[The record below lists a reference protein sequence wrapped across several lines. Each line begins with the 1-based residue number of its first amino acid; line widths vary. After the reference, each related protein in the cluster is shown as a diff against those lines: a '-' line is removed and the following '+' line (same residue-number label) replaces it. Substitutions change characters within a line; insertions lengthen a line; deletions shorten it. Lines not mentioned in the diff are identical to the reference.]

1 MNYLI
6 QKIDWMIDE
15 RSLLKHPFYQTW
27 SDGKLTPEALAGYS
41 KEYYQ
46 LVKAVP
52 IFMTQLLDNAP
63 NSMYDEL
70 DFNQQEEFSHI
81 RLWERFA
88 SGLGVSRKE
97 LTEYEGLYTT
107 NHAISW
113 LHSLMTSFVSGSAA
127 MYAFEKEIPKISQIK
142 LDGLAEFYGLTSE
155 DVTKYFKEH
164 MEADV
169 RHTAS
174 WRKIIEQESEQYY
187 LINVIIDAAERS
199 MVCQNTLLDSCYD
212 EYC

>member
-6 QKIDWMIDE
+6 QKIEQMLEE

-52 IFMTQLLDNAP
+52 KFMEPLIKESP
-63 NSMYDEL
+63 EIMKGEL
-70 DFNQQEEFSHI
+70 YSNQQEETSHI
-81 RLWERFA
+81 ELWERFA
-88 SGLGVSRKE
+88 YAMGISYDE
-97 LTEYEGLYTT
+97 LINYEGLKKT
-107 NHAISW
+107 NQSISE
-113 LHSLMTSFVSGSAA
+113 LSSTMTSFESGSAA
-127 MYAFEKEIPKISQIK
+127 MYAFEKEIPKISQTK
-142 LDGLAEFYGLTSE
+142 LEGLAEFYGLTSE

-174 WRKIIEQESEQYY
+174 WKKVINGFSEHDQEIIS
-187 LINVIIDAAERS
+187 AAES
-199 MVCQNTLLDSCYD
+199 SVTCQNLLLDSCYE

>member
-6 QKIDWMIDE
+6 QKIEQMFEE

-52 IFMTQLLDNAP
+52 KFMEPLIKESP
-63 NSMYDEL
+63 EIMKEEL
-70 DFNQQEEFSHI
+70 YSNQQEETSHI
-81 RLWERFA
+81 ELWERFA
-88 SGLGVSRKE
+88 YAMGISYDE
-97 LTEYEGLYTT
+97 LINYEGLKKT
-107 NHAISW
+107 NQSISE
-113 LHSLMTSFVSGSAA
+113 LSSTMTSFESGSAA

-142 LDGLAEFYGLTSE
+142 LDGLAEFYGIASE
-155 DVTKYFKEH
+155 NATEYFKQH
-164 MEADV
+164 TEADI
-169 RHTAS
+169 RHAAS
-174 WRKIIEQESEQYY
+174 WQKIIEQSSGFD
-187 LINVIIDAAERS
+187 NDIIHAAKKS
-199 MVCQNTLLDSCYD
+199 ISSQNLLLDSCFE

>member
-6 QKIDWMIDE
+6 QKIDQMIE
-15 RSLLKHPFYQTW
+15 EKSLLKHPFYQTW

-52 IFMTQLLDNAP
+52 IFMTQLLDHAP

-81 RLWERFA
+81 SLWERFA

-97 LTEYEGLYTT
+97 LTNYEGLYTT
-107 NHAISW
+107 NHAISE
-113 LHSLMTSFVSGSAA
+113 LHSLMSSFVSGSAA
-127 MYAFEKEIPKISQIK
+127 MYALEKEIPKISEIK
-142 LDGLAEFYGLTSE
+142 LQGLAEFYGLTSE

-164 MEADV
+164 MEADI

-174 WRKIIEQESEQYY
+174 WKKAIDGFSGHDQEIIS
-187 LINVIIDAAERS
+187 AAES
-199 MVCQNTLLDSCYD
+199 SVTCQNLLLDSCYD

>member
-6 QKIDWMIDE
+6 QKIDQMIE
-15 RSLLKHPFYQTW
+15 EKSLLKHPFYQTW

-52 IFMTQLLDNAP
+52 KFMEPIIKEAP
-63 NSMYDEL
+63 EIMNGEL
-70 DFNQQEEFSHI
+70 YFNQQEETSHI
-81 RLWERFA
+81 ELWERFA
-88 SGLGVSRKE
+88 SAMGISHDE
-97 LTEYEGLYTT
+97 LINYEGLKKT
-107 NHAISW
+107 NQAVSE
-113 LHSLMTSFVSGSAA
+113 LSSTMTSFESGSSA

-155 DVTKYFKEH
+155 NATEYFKQH
-164 MEADV
+164 TEADI
-169 RHTAS
+169 RHATS
-174 WRKIIEQESEQYY
+174 WQKIIEQSSGYD
-187 LINVIIDAAERS
+187 NDIIHAAKKS
-199 MVCQNTLLDSCYD
+199 ISSQNLLLDSCFE

>member
-6 QKIDWMIDE
+6 QKIDQMLEE

-52 IFMTQLLDNAP
+52 KFMEPLIKKAP
-63 NSMYDEL
+63 EIMKGEL
-70 DFNQQEEFSHI
+70 YSNQQEETSHI
-81 RLWERFA
+81 ELWERFA
-88 SGLGVSRKE
+88 CAMGISHDE
-97 LTEYEGLYTT
+97 LINYEGLKKT
-107 NHAISW
+107 NQSISE
-113 LHSLMTSFVSGSAA
+113 LSSTMTSFESGSAA

-164 MEADV
+164 MEADI

-174 WRKIIEQESEQYY
+174 WKKIIDGFSGYDQE
-187 LINVIIDAAERS
+187 IISAAES
-199 MVCQNTLLDSCYD
+199 SVTCQNLLLDSCYD

>member
-6 QKIDWMIDE
+6 QKIDQMIE
-15 RSLLKHPFYQTW
+15 EKSLLKHPFYQTW

-52 IFMTQLLDNAP
+52 KFMEPLIKETP
-63 NSMYDEL
+63 EMMKGEL
-70 DFNQQEEFSHI
+70 YSNQQEETSHI
-81 RLWERFA
+81 ELWERFA
-88 SGLGVSRKE
+88 SAMGISHDE
-97 LTEYEGLYTT
+97 LINYEGLKKT
-107 NHAISW
+107 NQAISD
-113 LHSLMTSFVSGSAA
+113 LFSTITSFESGSAA

-155 DVTKYFKEH
+155 DITKYFKEH
-164 MEADV
+164 IEADI

-174 WRKIIEQESEQYY
+174 WKKIIDGFSGHDQE
-187 LINVIIDAAERS
+187 IISAAES
-199 MVCQNTLLDSCYD
+199 SVTCQNLLLDSCYD

>member
-52 IFMTQLLDNAP
+52 KFMEPLIKKAP
-63 NSMYDEL
+63 EIMKGEL
-70 DFNQQEEFSHI
+70 YSNQQEETSHI
-81 RLWERFA
+81 ELWERFA
-88 SGLGVSRKE
+88 SAMGISHDE
-97 LTEYEGLYTT
+97 LINYEGLKKT
-107 NHAISW
+107 NQSISE
-113 LHSLMTSFVSGSAA
+113 LSSTMTSFESGSAA

-155 DVTKYFKEH
+155 NATEYFKQH
-164 MEADV
+164 TEADI
-169 RHTAS
+169 RHAAS
-174 WRKIIEQESEQYY
+174 WRKIIEQSSGHD
-187 LINVIIDAAERS
+187 NDIIHTAKKS
-199 MVCQNTLLDSCYD
+199 ISSQNLLLDSCFE

>member
-1 MNYLI
+1 MIMNYLI
-6 QKIDWMIDE
+6 QKIDQMIEE

-52 IFMTQLLDNAP
+52 KFMEPLIKEAP
-63 NSMYDEL
+63 EIMKGEL
-70 DFNQQEEFSHI
+70 YSNHQEETSHI
-81 RLWERFA
+81 ELWERFA
-88 SGLGVSRKE
+88 SAMGISHDE
-97 LTEYEGLYTT
+97 LINYEGLKKT
-107 NHAISW
+107 NQAVSE
-113 LHSLMTSFVSGSAA
+113 LSSTMTSFESGSAA

-155 DVTKYFKEH
+155 NATEYFKQH
-164 MEADV
+164 TEADI
-169 RHTAS
+169 RHATS
-174 WRKIIEQESEQYY
+174 WQKIIEQSSGYD
-187 LINVIIDAAERS
+187 NDIIHTAKKS
-199 MVCQNTLLDSCYD
+199 MSSQNLLLDSCFE

>member
-6 QKIDWMIDE
+6 QKIDQMIE
-15 RSLLKHPFYQTW
+15 EKSLLKHPFYQTW

-52 IFMTQLLDNAP
+52 KFMEPLIKETP
-63 NSMYDEL
+63 EMMKGEFYS
-70 DFNQQEEFSHI
+70 NQQEETSHI
-81 RLWERFA
+81 ELWERFA
-88 SGLGVSRKE
+88 SAMGISHDE
-97 LTEYEGLYTT
+97 LINYEGLKKT
-107 NHAISW
+107 NQAISD
-113 LHSLMTSFVSGSAA
+113 LFSTITSFESGSAA

-174 WRKIIEQESEQYY
+174 WKKVIDGFSEHDQEIIS
-187 LINVIIDAAERS
+187 AAES
-199 MVCQNTLLDSCYD
+199 SVTCQNLLLDSCYE

>member
-6 QKIDWMIDE
+6 QKIEQMLEE

-52 IFMTQLLDNAP
+52 KFMEPLIKESP
-63 NSMYDEL
+63 EIMKGEL
-70 DFNQQEEFSHI
+70 YSNQQEETSHI
-81 RLWERFA
+81 ELWERFA
-88 SGLGVSRKE
+88 YAMGISYDE
-97 LTEYEGLYTT
+97 LINYEGLKKT
-107 NHAISW
+107 NQSISE
-113 LHSLMTSFVSGSAA
+113 LSSTMTSFESGSAA
-127 MYAFEKEIPKISQIK
+127 MYAFEKEIPKISQTK
-142 LDGLAEFYGLTSE
+142 LEGLAEFYGLTSE

-174 WRKIIEQESEQYY
+174 WKKVINGFSEHDQEIIS
-187 LINVIIDAAERS
+187 AAAS
-199 MVCQNTLLDSCYD
+199 SVTCQNLLLDSCYE

>member
-6 QKIDWMIDE
+6 QKIDQMIE
-15 RSLLKHPFYQTW
+15 EKSLLKHPFYQTW

-52 IFMTQLLDNAP
+52 KFMEPLIKESP
-63 NSMYDEL
+63 EIMKEEL
-70 DFNQQEEFSHI
+70 YSNQQEETSHI
-81 RLWERFA
+81 ELWERFA
-88 SGLGVSRKE
+88 YAMGISYDE
-97 LTEYEGLYTT
+97 LINYEGLKKT
-107 NHAISW
+107 NQSISE
-113 LHSLMTSFVSGSAA
+113 LSSTMTSFESGSAA

-155 DVTKYFKEH
+155 NATEYFKQH
-164 MEADV
+164 TEADI
-169 RHTAS
+169 RHAAS
-174 WRKIIEQESEQYY
+174 WQKIIEQSSGYD
-187 LINVIIDAAERS
+187 NDIIHAAKKS
-199 MVCQNTLLDSCYD
+199 ISSQNLLLDSCFE

>member
-1 MNYLI
+1 MKIMSYLV
-6 QKIDWMIDE
+6 QKIDRIIEE

-27 SDGKLTPEALAGYS
+27 SDGKLTREALVGYS

-52 IFMTQLLDNAP
+52 IFMTQLMDQIPDYL
-63 NSMYDEL
+63 YDEF
-70 DFNQQEEFSHI
+70 DFNQQEELSHI
-81 RLWERFA
+81 KLWERFA
-88 SGLGVSRKE
+88 NGLGVSSEE
-97 LTEYEGLYTT
+97 LNGYEALYTT
-107 NHAISW
+107 NHAVSGM
-113 LHSLMTSFVSGSAA
+113 HSLMSSYVSGSTA

-142 LDGLAEFYGLTSE
+142 LEGLAEFYGLTSE

-164 MEADV
+164 MEADI

-174 WRKIIEQESEQYY
+174 WKKIIDGFSGNDEEAIS
-187 LINVIIDAAERS
+187 AAENS
-199 MVCQNTLLDSCYD
+199 VTCQNLLLDSCYE